1 MEKKKKDIEEAE
13 RRLRNKEADM
23 NDASR
28 ERQHFTARVGELGEE
43 RARLD
48 ERNRQI
54 DAEIAGSNGQIAAH
68 KTVIG
73 ELEEKQKEF
82 SGELEELR
90 KKRADVSE
98 SIHASELKLMKFDA
112 DKERFTIQLVALE
125 ERAQVLAAEI
135 AALTT
140 LIGEVKTDLS
150 LTEIEGKIA
159 DAELALHKI
168 GAVNMLAIEEYEKI
182 QRQVDER
189 TERKDTL
196 SMERETLI
204 ERIQK
209 YEQMKFEAFMTA
221 FKAIDANFREI
232 FARLTSGSGNLV
244 LENEEDP
251 LHRRAH
257 VCGQAPGQKSSP
269 SLFPLGRGEVTD
281 HACFYLLH
289 PALHPGA
296 ILRVGRGRYVA

>member
-1 MEKKKKDIEEAE
+1 MNAITAKIDAIKKKLDDTNIPALTDQMEKKKKDIEEAE

-43 RARLD
+43 RTRLD

-98 SIHASELKLMKFDA
+98 SIHASEPKLMKFDA

-125 ERAQVLAAEI
+125 ERAQV
-135 AALTT
+135 TC
-140 LIGEVKTDLS
+140 GRDCRPHDPDRRGKDRS
-150 LTEIEGKIA
+150 LPHR
-159 DAELALHKI
+159 D
-168 GAVNMLAIEEYEKI
+168 
-182 QRQVDER
+182 R
-189 TERKDTL
+189 
-196 SMERETLI
+196 RED
-204 ERIQK
+204 R
-209 YEQMKFEAFMTA
+209 
-221 FKAIDANFREI
+221 
-232 FARLTSGSGNLV
+232 
-244 LENEEDP
+244 
-251 LHRRAH
+251 
-257 VCGQAPGQKSSP
+257 
-269 SLFPLGRGEVTD
+269 
-281 HACFYLLH
+281 
-289 PALHPGA
+289 
-296 ILRVGRGRYVA
+296 